1 MISITIEQ
9 HTALLAAF
17 DALLEKHLAAAVRR
31 DLQSTEYLDKQYNVI
46 RDLIDQATIEVEDAQ
61 TPDDGSFNEF
71 LVGTVYWLYVDFEER
86 ISKREGV
93 EARPFDVRL
102 EFKKE
107 LGRLFSL
114 LAPLTPTTVA
124 AEAGDAPTPDTTPL
138 WRDSD
143 REDWMRDGSIHLE
156 LVADP
161 GVAAHF
167 GSWDFVPG
175 TYVAIETADEMVHV
189 ESEHLPALI
198 AMLQEV
204 QRRIEA
210 GDAA

>member
-124 AEAGDAPTPDTTPL
+124 AEAGDAPTPDAPPL

-143 REDWMRDGSIHLE
+143 REDWMNDTVLHLE
-156 LVADP
+156 LVDAPYVTACHWRGGSVLID
-161 GVAAHF
+161 GDSESVA
-167 GSWDFVPG
+167 
-175 TYVAIETADEMVHV
+175 V
-189 ESEHLPALI
+189 EPKHLPALI

-204 QRRIEA
+204 QRRIGGEA
-210 GDAA
+210 K